1 MVLYDTRTP
10 GMSMRREV
18 IISYSKNDLLDLH
31 RKEPCVIESLMRSNS
46 RRVKESAARLINI
59 LTLDYSGRSYLLG
72 SDKLV
77 IMLINSLKQEVM
89 AIIESFY

>member
-1 MVLYDTRTP
+1 
-10 GMSMRREV
+10 MSMRREV

-31 RKEPCVIESLMRSNS
+31 RKEPCVLECLMRGNS
-46 RRVKESAARLINI
+46 RRVRESAARLINI

-77 IMLINSLKQEVM
+77 IMLINSLKQEVCD
-89 AIIESFY
+89 SLLWLCDV